1 MARSRKIPIYQ
12 PLSSESLMSTPHNCI
27 LRCNCL
33 KAKEAVAHSRDSLY
47 VSLFVTFAILD
58 GRMVNQHDVS

>member
-1 MARSRKIPIYQ
+1 
-12 PLSSESLMSTPHNCI
+12 MSTPHNCI

-33 KAKEAVAHSRDSLY
+33 KAKEAVAHSRDSLN